1 MLCAWAKCREREGE
15 RSGWNFVLLPE
26 KPVTTAVQTD
36 GVGVLRSDLSLRVF
50 LKTVTYFIS
59 VFKTHLGLLSIHSR

>member
-1 MLCAWAKCREREGE
+1 MLCAWAKCMEREGK

-26 KPVTTAVQTD
+26 KPVSIAVQAD
-36 GVGVLRSDLSLRVF
+36 GVGILRSDLTLRVF

-59 VFKTHLGLLSIHSR
+59 VCKTHLGLLSIHSR